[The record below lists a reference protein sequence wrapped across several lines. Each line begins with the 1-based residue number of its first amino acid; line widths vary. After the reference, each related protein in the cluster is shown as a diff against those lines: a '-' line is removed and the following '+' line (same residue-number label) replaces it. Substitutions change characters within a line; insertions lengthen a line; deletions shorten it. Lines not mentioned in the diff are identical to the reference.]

1 MLRSIR
7 SRLIVSYLLVIL
19 LAMGVAAALAWS
31 ALDRAFLD
39 VLRQNLLAQAR
50 RVAQTVEAGA
60 TSDLVIPNAG
70 VTQPV
75 PDPYSQTANVLPG
88 YHTRVIDDEGV
99 VILDLAAT
107 ETLTASETLTSPP
120 LTRYRELVSN
130 LGIPPTDIRGQ
141 KTPTDLLSRPEVQ
154 SALGGEPA
162 TAVRSYDWA
171 PQRRILYAAYPVRS
185 PGTSP
190 PLGGTEGTSPPVG
203 GTEGGNVVSIVYVAS
218 PLPRLSLSLLPAYFG
233 PQVLGGACVA
243 TLLAGLTGLLLA
255 RQLARPLRRLTDAA
269 SALARGEP
277 APPIPPAST
286 YELNRLSVAFNTM
299 NANLT
304 TAHETLAAQARQR
317 EAILD
322 SLADAVLAADAT
334 GEIILA
340 NPAGS
345 ALLEIASQPLHE
357 AIRRTLALGEPQTT
371 EITAQARIV
380 ELLTTSLRDEK
391 GHVSGAVAVGH
402 DVTAYR
408 QLDRLRTNFVSD
420 VSHELRTPLTA
431 IKGFVE
437 TLRDGAADDP
447 TVRDHFLHTVAAE
460 TERLIRLTNDLLLLT
475 RADAGRLDLRLAPT
489 DLAASA
495 RRAVA
500 QLKGCAH
507 GKQITVEVEV
517 EVEVEAEPPNAT
529 TSVLADADRI
539 HQVLVNL
546 LDNAVKFTS
555 AGGRVSISFG
565 RAGEQVSCTVADTGP
580 GIPSDEMPH
589 LFERFYRGDRA
600 RARAEGES
608 GAGLG
613 LAIAK
618 AIVEA
623 HTGRLWVESEPGQ
636 GTSITF
642 TLPPAP

>member
-7 SRLIVSYLLVIL
+7 SRLIVSYLAVIL
-19 LAMGVAAALAWS
+19 LAMGVAAALAWNT
-31 ALDRAFLD
+31 LDRAFLD

-60 TSDLVIPNAG
+60 TSNLVIPNAG
-70 VTQPV
+70 ATQPV

-99 VILDLAAT
+99 VILDLVAT

-190 PLGGTEGTSPPVG
+190 PLGGTEG
-203 GTEGGNVVSIVYVAS
+203 GNVVSIVYIAS

-243 TLLAGLTGLLLA
+243 TLLAGLAGLLLA
-255 RQLARPLRRLTDAA
+255 RQLARPLRHLTDAA

-277 APPIPPAST
+277 APPIPPASIH
-286 YELNRLSVAFNTM
+286 ELNRLSVAFNTM

-304 TAHETLAAQARQR
+304 TAHETLAAQAHQR

-322 SLADAVLAADAT
+322 NLADAVLAADGT

-371 EITAQARIV
+371 EFTAQARIV

-431 IKGFVE
+431 IKGTIE

-489 DLAASA
+489 DLVASA
-495 RRAVA
+495 RRAIA
-500 QLKGCAH
+500 QLKDRAH
-507 GKQITVEVEV
+507 RKQITVEVEA
-517 EVEVEAEPPNAT
+517 EVEVEPPNAT

-589 LFERFYRGDRA
+589 LFERFYRGDRS

-613 LAIAK
+613 LTIAR

-623 HTGRLWVESEPGQ
+623 HGGRTWLKSEPGQ
-636 GTSITF
+636 GTSVTF
-642 TLPPAP
+642 TLPSAS

>member
-19 LAMGVAAALAWS
+19 LAMGIAALLAWS

-39 VLRQNLLAQAR
+39 VLRENLLAQAR
-50 RVAQTVEAGA
+50 RVAQTVEAGETGDITDKTHPA
-60 TSDLVIPNAG
+60 
-70 VTQPV
+70 
-75 PDPYSQTANVLPG
+75 PDPYSQAANVLPG

-99 VILDLAAT
+99 VILDLVAADAT
-107 ETLTASETLTSPP
+107 TTSETLSAPP

-130 LGIPPTDIRGQ
+130 LGIPPTDTRGQ
-141 KTPTDLLSRPEVQ
+141 KSPTDLLSRPEVQ
-154 SALGGEPA
+154 SALTGEPA

-185 PGTSP
+185 P
-190 PLGGTEGTSPPVG
+190 EGSSPPVG
-203 GTEGGNVVSIVYVAS
+203 GIEGGNVISVVYVAS
-218 PLPRLSLSLLPAYFG
+218 PLPRFSLSLLPAYFG
-233 PQVLGGACVA
+233 PQVLGGACLA
-243 TLLAGLTGLLLA
+243 TLLAGLAGLLLA
-255 RQLARPLRRLTDAA
+255 RQLTRPLRRLTDAA

-277 APPIPPAST
+277 VPPVPAASAN
-286 YELNRLSVAFNTM
+286 ELDRLGAAFNTM
-299 NANLT
+299 NTNLT

-322 SLADAVLAADAT
+322 NLADAVLAAGVT
-334 GEIILA
+334 GKIILA

-345 ALLEIASQPLHE
+345 ALLKAASQPLHE
-357 AIRRTLALGEPQTT
+357 AIGRTLALGEPQTT
-371 EITAQARIV
+371 AITAQTQVV
-380 ELLTTSLRDEK
+380 ELLTTPLRDEK

-437 TLRDGAADDP
+437 TLQDGAADDP
-447 TVRDHFLHTVAAE
+447 TVRDRFLNTVATE

-475 RADAGRLDLRLAPT
+475 RADAGRLDLHLAPT
-489 DLAASA
+489 DLVASVRRASA
-495 RRAVA
+495 
-500 QLKGCAH
+500 QLEGRAH
-507 GKQITVEVEV
+507 GKQIAVTI
-517 EVEVEAEPPNAT
+517 EPLDTLTP
-529 TSVLADADRI
+529 VLADADRI

-546 LDNAVKFTS
+546 LDNAVKFTP

-565 RAGEQVSCTVADTGP
+565 HAHEQISCTVADTGP
-580 GIPSDEMPH
+580 GIPGDEIPH

-613 LAIAK
+613 LAIAR

-623 HTGRLWVESEPGQ
+623 HGGRIWVGSEPGR
-636 GTSITF
+636 GSVVTF
-642 TLPPAP
+642 TLPFAP